1 MTIATSILVEM
12 NYYDNIA
19 DIYDQTRW
27 LSQSVAEEVADF
39 IIQHVGANSQTT
51 FLEPGV
57 GTGLNVLPL
66 VERGYQVTGIDI
78 SKQMLNQF
86 RQKLKFKPTNLQLI
100 HGDASKLPFLDN
112 SFDVV
117 LTVHM
122 IHAIADWQE
131 FLDNICRVLKP
142 GGFYLNCQW
151 ITPPAR
157 REFERHFCR
166 ILAKYEIPQESLNS
180 RQTEESQKIDIEGY
194 FSQKGIKS
202 NYLIAKEWKV
212 SNTVS
217 ELIDCFKLRAYGLFW
232 RVSEDVFKNII
243 SECEEFC
250 VSHYGTLDKTLSSN
264 AKFEIS
270 SYKQL

>member
-1 MTIATSILVEM
+1 M

-27 LSQSVAEEVADF
+27 LTKSVAEQVADF

-78 SKQMLNQF
+78 SEQMLNQF
-86 RQKLKFKPTNLQLI
+86 RQKLKVNPKNLQLI
-100 HGDASKLPFLDN
+100 HGDAAKLPFLDN

-142 GGFYLNCQW
+142 GGFYLNSQW
-151 ITPPAR
+151 ITPPSR

-166 ILAKYEIPQESLNS
+166 ILTKYEIPENPSNS
-180 RQTEESQKIDIEGY
+180 RQIQDIQQIDVEGY
-194 FSQKGIKS
+194 FCQKGIKS
-202 NYLIAKEWKV
+202 NYLIAKEWEV
-212 SNTVS
+212 RNTVS
-217 ELIDCFKLRAYGLFW
+217 ELINFFKLRAYGLCW

-243 SECEEFC
+243 SEFEEFC
-250 VSHYGTLDKTLSSN
+250 VNYYGDLDKTLSTN
-264 AKFEIS
+264 AKFEIW
-270 SYKQL
+270 SYQQL